1 METRRT
7 RAHRERH
14 PKPIAGA
21 RSGEDGIQ
29 GVHRAQHQLPLLSL
43 GSGSADQQGQAE
55 VGVRVQEREAERLRQ
70 QQVGGVQ
77 AHKARRQKGREVGR
91 QRRRQLLGGQLH
103 GLGAQ
108 RARRLVRRPEAGP
121 GEVGGGCLEF
131 PLQAGALEPA
141 TLEGLW
147 GVV

>member
-1 METRRT
+1 M
-7 RAHRERH
+7 
-14 PKPIAGA
+14 
-21 RSGEDGIQ
+21 
-29 GVHRAQHQLPLLSL
+29 
-43 GSGSADQQGQAE
+43 
-55 VGVRVQEREAERLRQ
+55 RVQEREAERLRQ

-77 AHKARRQKGREVGR
+77 AHIPRRQKGRKVGR

-108 RARRLVRRPEAGP
+108 RARRLARRPEAGP
-121 GEVGGGCLEF
+121 GEVGGGRLEF
-131 PLQAGALEPA
+131 RLQAGALEPA